1 MANTLQGKKIAIL
14 ATDGAERVGIRR
26 FLPPTEWRSNGQR
39 RSRTRTA
46 TWATSRLD
54 GGTHLVAGSTSV
66 KGRTVLPDAR
76 AALCVDDDLP
86 AVTVARASIQP
97 PRLGMKG
104 ESYADC
110 KFETA

>member
-1 MANTLQGKKIAIL
+1 MANTLQGKKTAIL
-14 ATDGAERVGIRR
+14 ATDGAERVG
-26 FLPPTEWRSNGQR
+26 
-39 RSRTRTA
+39 
-46 TWATSRLD
+46 
-54 GGTHLVAGSTSV
+54 
-66 KGRTVLPDAR
+66 
-76 AALCVDDDLP
+76 